1 MTLSTEF
8 TRKANILIDQ
18 SCRARLADF
27 ELLTTVS
34 DLTTLNS
41 SAQGR
46 GGTARW
52 MSPEFVDAEIQGYR
66 RTKPSDRYALGMVIY
81 EVLSGRVPFYQHAD
95 WTIPGMVVKGDR
107 PERPQGPGEVWFTGA
122 IWNMLK
128 RCWVAQPKNRSSIE
142 VVLRCLE
149 KASRTLTLRSR
160 PQVTV
165 PSTTDSPT
173 TKNVIAVSLS
183 ALAAA
188 RMIED
193 LGHISYPEGVS
204 GPKPEL
210 NVNSKEGKFR

>member
-1 MTLSTEF
+1 M
-8 TRKANILIDQ
+8 IDQ

-27 ELLTTVS
+27 ELLTTIS

-41 SAQGR
+41 SAQAR

-52 MSPEFVDAEIQGYR
+52 MSPEFVDAEIQGYH
-66 RTKPSDRYALGMVIY
+66 RTESSDRYALGMVIY

-95 WTIPGMVVKGDR
+95 WTIPGMVVEGDR
-107 PERPQGPGEVWFTGA
+107 PERPQGSGEAWFTGA
-122 IWNMLK
+122 VWKMLK
-128 RCWVAQPKNRSSIE
+128 RCWAAEPKNRSSIE
-142 VVLRCLE
+142 VVLQCLE
-149 KASRTLTLRSR
+149 KASRTWTLSSR

-165 PSTTDSPT
+165 PSMTDSPT
-173 TKNVIAVSLS
+173 AKNVVAAALP

-193 LGHISYPEGVS
+193 LGYISYPEGVN

-210 NVNSKEGKFR
+210 NVNSKKGKFR